1 MPDYNEII
9 KSIVDNWQLALG
21 ATGIVGALFFDKIK
35 ANLAKINFSAVKS
48 ILPKRKVTAK
58 DSKAVEARDIEAIA
72 HLRDRA
78 VASGD
83 ETLLQEIKSV
93 ASKFFDMHSKKGNTN
108 E

>member
-1 MPDYNEII
+1 MPDFNEII
-9 KSIVDNWQLALG
+9 KGVVDNWQIALG
-21 ATGIVGALFFDKIK
+21 ATGIVGALFFDKIR
-35 ANLAKINFSAVKS
+35 AALSKINFSAVKS
-48 ILPKRKVTAK
+48 ILPKKKVTAV

>member
-1 MPDYNEII
+1 MPDYNQ
-9 KSIVDNWQLALG
+9 IVQLFVENWQLIFG
-21 ATGIVGALFFDKIK
+21 ATGIAGALFFDKIK
-35 ANLAKINFSAVKS
+35 AALAKINLSAVKS
-48 ILPKRKVTAK
+48 ILPKKKVAVV
-58 DSKAVEARDIEAIA
+58 DFKAVEAKDIEAIA

-93 ASKFFDMHSKKGNTN
+93 ASKFFDMHTKKGNTN

>member
-1 MPDYNEII
+1 MPDYNQLVQG
-9 KSIVDNWQLALG
+9 IVDYWQLIFGVA
-21 ATGIVGALFFDKIK
+21 GITGALFFDKIK
-35 ANLAKINFSAVKS
+35 AAFAKINISAIKS
-48 ILPKRKVTAK
+48 ILPKKKVAVEDT
-58 DSKAVEARDIEAIA
+58 KAVEARDIEAIA